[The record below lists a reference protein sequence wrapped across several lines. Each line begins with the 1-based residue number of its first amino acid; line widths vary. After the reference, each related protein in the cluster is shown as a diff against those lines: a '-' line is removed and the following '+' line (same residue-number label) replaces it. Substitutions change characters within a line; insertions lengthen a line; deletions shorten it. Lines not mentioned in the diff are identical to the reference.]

1 MTKKKKLGIRLEIT
15 GGRAKNI
22 SPDYWGEVEI
32 MQDNVRIGKVGF
44 TISNEKIYVD
54 DFNVDDKFQR
64 TGYGSIMMDVIKG
77 LSRFTKKPI
86 HLYSVGYSL
95 TFYTKMG
102 FVSALDPQMRERL
115 CIKKGSSVKENDLIW
130 IPECL
135 ENHKTKLKMEI

>member
-32 MQDNVRIGKVGF
+32 MQDNVKVGKVGF

-86 HLYSVGYSL
+86 HLYSIGYSL
-95 TFYTKMG
+95 TFYAKMG
-102 FVSALDPQMRERL
+102 FVSVLDPQMRERL

-130 IPECL
+130 IPE
-135 ENHKTKLKMEI
+135 NIQRKKLGIEI